1 MQVVLI
7 VSLALASLF
16 AILGKCWFLAP
27 TRWGWFMMLV
37 NVFYETGCRGWRK
50 RWHANL
56 LFFLGLG
63 VGWYLV
69 VGPWAGA
76 LWLTLFGLLWVHTLL
91 TDMRWRNGL
100 LTVMDARYAGQI
112 PLPLPKLILRLHGPV
127 LRRGPTH
134 DLGDWPVGRVEA
146 YEFVVLN
153 PADRVHCQFPF
164 HVELRAASDAVT
176 IEGNPSGDHEGLD
189 SGEMA
194 RLPFR
199 LKAESPSGPVTLTY
213 RLTLGSY
220 EQSGTMQ
227 IASIFDPAGASVR
240 DARID
245 RWKGGAR
252 GAWVWRGDTDLY
264 DPATWQSV
272 EGLRPCF
279 ALARRFQMP
288 HTMRLSAGLTLDQE
302 TSEKHSRAMGL
313 DRRNHE
319 IPGFAQWLREQ
330 VHLQTEMDWPVATEK
345 PYACELG
352 NHYWLHYGTHASADE
367 ANQWQTWIGPGLA
380 GYAWTD
386 AEPGDSLKEQTDNS
400 LKCVETF
407 QRVLDYTP
415 TAWGIP
421 GRANDRYTPQAIEA
435 SGMAVASDSN
445 CQAFVNV
452 FCQPPPHHPEGTEH
466 LVELSKKYPGDPLFG
481 NQLATLKYWTAHA
494 HRHGRVM
501 VFMAHH
507 HLRGWEAASCFR
519 LTEEMLRH
527 VLADYHG
534 DLYVATMTAVGL
546 YWERVLCPKHRCVSV
561 TPGPGLAVTVQ
572 NNGDVDLEAL
582 PVTVTFA
589 GGRRTMTLV
598 DVPAGGS
605 VTVDWVTAG
614 T

>member
-56 LFFLGLG
+56 LFFL
-63 VGWYLV
+63 
-69 VGPWAGA
+69 A

-134 DLGDWPVGRVEA
+134 DLGDWPAGRVEA

-176 IEGNPSGDHEGLD
+176 IESNPSGDHEGLD

-213 RLTLGSY
+213 CLMLGSY
-220 EQSGTMQ
+220 EQSGTMR

-264 DPATWQSV
+264 DPATWQSP
-272 EGLRPCF
+272 EGLLPSFDLSRRFRVPHTF
-279 ALARRFQMP
+279 FLSARRPTDAQESRV
-288 HTMRLSAGLTLDQE
+288 HSAQC
-302 TSEKHSRAMGL
+302 GL
-313 DRRNHE
+313 DRRSHR
-319 IPGFAQWLREQ
+319 IPEFIEWLRRTAQFRNEI
-330 VHLQTEMDWPVATEK
+330 DWPIEMANGRY
-345 PYACELG
+345 PMELG
-352 NHYWLHYGTHASADE
+352 NHMWLHYGTHSSADPG
-367 ANQWQTWIGPGLA
+367 NDWTTWLDPGK
-380 GYAWTD
+380 GDYAWTD
-386 AEPGDSLKEQTDNS
+386 AKPGESLKEQTDNAR
-400 LKCVETF
+400 KCTETF
-407 QRVLDYTP
+407 QRLFDYTT

-421 GRANDRYTPQAIEA
+421 GRGGDAYTAEA
-435 SGMAVASDSN
+435 LEKVGLKVASDSN

-452 FCQPPPHHPEGTEH
+452 FCQPAPHHPKGTEH
-466 LVELSKKYPGDPLFG
+466 LVELSKKYPGDPLYG
-481 NQLATLKYWTAHA
+481 NQTAMLKYWTWHA
-494 HRHGRVM
+494 RRHGRVM
-501 VFMAHH
+501 VLMAHH

-519 LTEEMLRH
+519 LTEELLHDVVGR
-527 VLADYHG
+527 AHG
-534 DLYVATMTAVGL
+534 DLYLGTMTAVGL
-546 YWERVLCPKHRCVSV
+546 YWERALCSRHRCVSV

-572 NNGDVDLEAL
+572 NNGDVDMEAL

-589 GGRRTMTLV
+589 GGRRTLTLV

-605 VTVDWVTAG
+605 VTVDWATAG